1 MLHAVAALF
10 YLTLC
15 LVSLYN
21 KDVDICR
28 FYCKGTCCM
37 KKRTFRLA
45 AAALALALTGCAA
58 ADTSTTAAQIE
69 MRVQDGYIQYY
80 NGTDWENLI
89 STEELKGEKGDKG
102 DKGDPGEKGER
113 GETGPQGAKGDKGDP
128 GTNGINGQNGA
139 NGANGKDGA
148 NGQNGT
154 NGKNGVDGKNG
165 ADGKDGVDGKNGING
180 KDGLN
185 GKDGVDGKDG
195 RDGID
200 GKDGRDGI
208 DGKDGKDGVDGKD
221 GRDGVDGKD
230 GASTVPGITR
240 EFYVIAYDAYS
251 NSSYWSNSTPYG
263 GHLEINEV
271 NNAFIYQQSTYS
283 DDSSKLNRFNI
294 LMNEDGHVNITAI
307 PEPGYSFVKWGD
319 GTTSATRD
327 VVYTDDGNGGLSA
340 YFEPITPPISWDSIK
355 PSEGCT
361 AELTH
366 SYSENEPWIDITY
379 IDRYGE
385 AKAPLGG
392 GLLVDKGENAELGK
406 YISLKHSS
414 TTTIRYGGLSNTSV
428 GDLNKYI
435 SGRPFYL
442 TITDAGAY
450 YECPTLHLQFLVDGK
465 VVDPE
470 TVLPPLSTVDWL
482 YAKGEAPRP
491 TTP

>member
-1 MLHAVAALF
+1 
-10 YLTLC
+10 
-15 LVSLYN
+15 
-21 KDVDICR
+21 
-28 FYCKGTCCM
+28 M

-113 GETGPQGAKGDKGDP
+113 GETGPQGVKGDKGDP

-139 NGANGKDGA
+139 DGANGKDGA

-195 RDGID
+195 
-200 GKDGRDGI
+200 
-208 DGKDGKDGVDGKD
+208 KDGVDGKD

-240 EFYVIAYDAYS
+240 EFYVVANDYYS
-251 NSSYWSNSTPYG
+251 KYSYWGSSSPYG
-263 GHLEINEV
+263 GHLQINDV
-271 NNAFIYQQSTYS
+271 GRAFIYQQRTYS
-283 DDSSKLNRFNI
+283 DDSSKFSSFNI
-294 LMNEDGHVNITAI
+294 LMNEDGRVNITAV

-340 YFEPITPPISWDSIK
+340 YFAPIDPKLDWDAIK
-355 PSEGCT
+355 PNYLAS
-361 AELTH
+361 ASLTH
-366 SYSENEPWIDITY
+366 TYSTAEPWIDISY
-379 IDRYGE
+379 ISSGPYYQTTQTM
-385 AKAPLGG
+385 LGTG
-392 GLLVDKGENAELGK
+392 IYTGSGENSMLGK
-406 YISLKHSS
+406 YISVEHSSS
-414 TTTIRYGGLSNTSV
+414 TTVLYGNLSEYPTYPDEAYIDPGYPRYYSLNSV
-428 GDLNKYI
+428 QQ
-435 SGRPFYL
+435 
-442 TITDAGAY
+442 
-450 YECPTLHLQFLVDGK
+450 EDGK
-465 VVDPE
+465 VSATLRIQILQDGSPVDPE

-482 YAKGEAPRP
+482 QQGE
-491 TTP
+491 

>member
-1 MLHAVAALF
+1 
-10 YLTLC
+10 
-15 LVSLYN
+15 
-21 KDVDICR
+21 
-28 FYCKGTCCM
+28 M

-113 GETGPQGAKGDKGDP
+113 GETGPQGVKGDKGDP

-139 NGANGKDGA
+139 DGANGKDGA

-240 EFYVIAYDAYS
+240 EFYVVANDYYS
-251 NSSYWSNSTPYG
+251 KYSYWGSSSPYG
-263 GHLEINEV
+263 GHLQINDV
-271 NNAFIYQQSTYS
+271 GRAFIYQQRTYS
-283 DDSSKLNRFNI
+283 DDSSKFSSFNI
-294 LMNEDGHVNITAI
+294 LMNEDGRVNITAV

-340 YFEPITPPISWDSIK
+340 YFAPIDPKLDWDAIK
-355 PSEGCT
+355 PNYLAS
-361 AELTH
+361 ASLTH
-366 SYSENEPWIDITY
+366 TYSTAEPWIDISY
-379 IDRYGE
+379 ISSGPYYQTTQTM
-385 AKAPLGG
+385 LGTG
-392 GLLVDKGENAELGK
+392 IYTGSGENSMLGK
-406 YISLKHSS
+406 YISVEHSSS
-414 TTTIRYGGLSNTSV
+414 TTVLYGNLSEYPTYPDEAYIDPGYPRYYSLNSV
-428 GDLNKYI
+428 QQ
-435 SGRPFYL
+435 
-442 TITDAGAY
+442 
-450 YECPTLHLQFLVDGK
+450 EDGK
-465 VVDPE
+465 VFATLRIQILQDGSPVDPE
-470 TVLPPLSTVDWL
+470 TVLPPLNTVDWL
-482 YAKGEAPRP
+482 QQGE
-491 TTP
+491 

>member
-1 MLHAVAALF
+1 
-10 YLTLC
+10 
-15 LVSLYN
+15 
-21 KDVDICR
+21 
-28 FYCKGTCCM
+28 M

-45 AAALALALTGCAA
+45 AAALALALTGCAN
-58 ADTSTTAAQIE
+58 ADTSTAAQIE

-139 NGANGKDGA
+139 DGINGKDGA

-200 GKDGRDGI
+200 GKDGRNGV

-240 EFYVIAYDAYS
+240 ELYVSTSDYYS
-251 NSSYWSNSTPYG
+251 KYGYWSDSLPYG
-263 GHLEINEV
+263 GHVQINNVEK
-271 NNAFIYQQSTYS
+271 AFIYQQSTYP
-283 DDSSKLNRFNI
+283 DDSSKFTRFNI
-294 LMNEDGHVNITAI
+294 LMNEDGRVNITAV
-307 PEPGYSFVKWGD
+307 PEPGYAFVKWGD
-319 GTTSATRD
+319 GTTSTTRE
-327 VVYTDDGNGGLSA
+327 VIYTDDGNGGLSA
-340 YFEPITPPISWDSIK
+340 YFAPIDPKLDWDAIK
-355 PSEGCT
+355 PGYLASASLTHAYST
-361 AELTH
+361 AEPWLDI
-366 SYSENEPWIDITY
+366 SYVSSGPYYQTTQTM
-379 IDRYGE
+379 
-385 AKAPLGG
+385 LGTG
-392 GLLVDKGENAELGK
+392 IYTGSGENSILGK
-406 YISLKHSS
+406 YISVEHSSS
-414 TTTIRYGGLSNTSV
+414 TTVLYGNLSEYPTYPDEAYIDPGYPRYYSLNSV
-428 GDLNKYI
+428 QQ
-435 SGRPFYL
+435 
-442 TITDAGAY
+442 
-450 YECPTLHLQFLVDGK
+450 EDGK
-465 VVDPE
+465 VSATLRIQILQDGSPVDPE

-482 YAKGEAPRP
+482 EQGA
-491 TTP
+491 